1 MYSQPGYGMPGYGPP
16 GYGGLP
22 ENLEGAG
29 RELIGMRPW
38 VMIAGICGIIGAV
51 INLVQVLAAA
61 TMVGLQPNLFG
72 NFISIGV
79 ALALAGLLLKFGSSI
94 GRYQQAPGP
103 QQMEAAL
110 EAQLAYWRLC
120 GILIIIGLSLFLIIF
135 LIGVAATVSR

>member
-1 MYSQPGYGMPGYGPP
+1 MPGYGPP

-72 NFISIGV
+72 NFISIG
-79 ALALAGLLLKFGSSI
+79 
-94 GRYQQAPGP
+94 RYQQAPGP